1 MDIVS
6 EEDDRMTAIR
16 QHYQADSER
25 LTKIKALQVCVCV
38 GVGVCVWGV
47 AGIIVTLPCH
57 RLVRTGR

>member
-25 LTKIKALQVCVCV
+25 LTKIKALQVCVWVCVCV
-38 GVGVCVWGV
+38 GGWL
-47 AGIIVTLPCH
+47 TL
-57 RLVRTGR
+57 L

>member
-38 GVGVCVWGV
+38 GGGWL
-47 AGIIVTLPCH
+47 TL
-57 RLVRTGR
+57 L